1 MRHQLLYLIFMPIIC
16 FFLSGFSFW
25 QQESTISKDASV
37 TLLPENFTVYVSA
50 KGAGRYACEK
60 YNSKRILPTKNMH
73 SKGLG
78 CYIACY
84 SHNMTSSVYPV
95 ANDIYVMSQ
104 IRVAGQYDN
113 RICIPEGYENIDI
126 SAVKKFKLLCQNLF
140 PDKCSRASC
149 WAGGDT
155 GGWFEEVRESE

>member
-1 MRHQLLYLIFMPIIC
+1 MRSKLFYFMLIISY
-16 FFLSGFSFW
+16 FLFRFLFV
-25 QQESTISKDASV
+25 QQQATTYKDVSV
-37 TLLPENFTVYVSA
+37 TLLPENFTVCVFGNRVIKYF
-50 KGAGRYACEK
+50 GGRCK
-60 YNSKRILPTKNMH
+60 DKRVLPTKNMH

-84 SHNMTSSVYPV
+84 SHNITSSVYPV
-95 ANDIYVMSQ
+95 TNDIYAMSQ

-113 RICIPEGYENIDI
+113 GICIPKGYKNIDI
-126 SAVKKFKLLCQNLF
+126 SAVNKFTLLCQNLF

-155 GGWFEEVRESE
+155 SGWFCH